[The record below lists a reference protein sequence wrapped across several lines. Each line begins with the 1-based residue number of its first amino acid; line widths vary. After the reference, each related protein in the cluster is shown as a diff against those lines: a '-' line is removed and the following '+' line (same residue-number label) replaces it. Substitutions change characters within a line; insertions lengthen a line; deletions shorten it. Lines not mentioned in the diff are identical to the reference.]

1 MSKSTMMVC
10 VFLLAS
16 ALEFAQRP
24 QKQDL
29 VDMEMMTYP
38 EIYSAIHDQGKTT
51 VLIYNGG
58 TEQRGPHAV
67 LGGHTFMARA
77 IAPMIA
83 RKLGNALVAP
93 VLPFS
98 VNPAGGVDPKLPGSV
113 ALSGDLF
120 QKVNE
125 AVVDSM
131 AKNGFKDIVVMGD
144 HGGGQAEL
152 NKLAAAMEAKYSS
165 QGIHVYFCGDVY
177 EKSRQELA
185 DWLKTKGLPL
195 SNHAGITDTSEMLYL
210 EPAKEQWVRSI
221 YKTTV
226 GDPVLA
232 PGQQPDPSVP
242 RVNNGVTGD
251 PRRSTPEIGKLAI
264 EMKVNNAVAQI
275 TRLIAAKRPG
285 VKER

>member
-1 MSKSTMMVC
+1 MLKFTLMLC
-10 VFLLAS
+10 VLLLAS
-16 ALEFAQRP
+16 ALAFAQSA
-24 QKQDL
+24 QKQE
-29 VDMEMMTYP
+29 VVEIETMTYP
-38 EIYSAIHDQGKTT
+38 EIYSAIHDRGKTT
-51 VLIYNGG
+51 VLVYNGG

-98 VNPAGGVDPKLPGSV
+98 VNPAGGVDPKMPGSI
-113 ALSGDLF
+113 ALPADLF

-152 NKLAAAMEAKYSS
+152 SKLAAAMDAKYSS

-177 EKSRQELA
+177 EKSRQEFA
-185 DWLKTKGLPL
+185 EWLKTKGLPL

-232 PGQQPDPSVP
+232 SGQQPDPNVP

-251 PRRSTPEIGKLAI
+251 PRPSTPEIGKLAI

-275 TRLIAAKRPG
+275 NRLIAAKRG
-285 VKER
+285 GQRE